1 MKSAKSAARTACK
14 AAYRRRKIKQW
25 KHKLS
30 NDWTNDWTNDPN
42 AWTSHGSMD
51 ASNAMPVSPVDDEA
65 SGLARQAQT

>member
-30 NDWTNDWTNDPN
+30 NDRANDPN

-51 ASNAMPVSPVDDEA
+51 ASNAMPVSPVDNEA